1 VAKKKKIKHVSVNI
15 PNRVKKIADQSI
27 TRNKLGDMKA
37 DLKNR
42 RIQSKTA
49 ANKLTPEGI
58 IADEIFPTHIV
69 SKDGKKGA
77 AIASLTG
84 KEHLGSASYSA
95 SMEDLSTFMAGK
107 GINIHRDD
115 FDTLDLFAQHIIS
128 LLNTQVYELAN
139 LTKHERFI
147 LLRYFYRTNPI
158 LGRVIDL
165 HTEIPLSKLRL
176 QPPQDCPKIVR
187 DFMMQYYEKIF
198 NRLSFAENLKD
209 LVLHYHLL
217 GEGYGLVEDYFDKYA
232 SKLQDID
239 DMSTKA
245 FDYKDDDLRFI
256 ERIEK
261 EYEADPDKVELSDR
275 KKYFEKKFL
284 GFFNQGYIGPE
295 RFRVLKFYDITEYFS
310 NDEIGFEAIR
320 HRISDGVQTI
330 LQDHSVPLSRT
341 NENVEDYD
349 CLLELGY
356 TEGFVELLKQNRE
369 SRDIIIDNDIY
380 SGFPFLL
387 VFKRYEST
395 SLAYRVLDACLAWDA
410 ANRALKARVKT
421 IGRIGRVVTAPE
433 LGLDQLNALIA
444 EVTKMIEDPNYAV
457 VANYDINWQE
467 VNSFL
472 KEELNNLITA
482 NDSLKQI
489 IATGM
494 GIPESLLS
502 GESQYTGD
510 NIKVEILNTQYFAFK
525 VKFQNLL
532 EDKFMKPI
540 ALRKGFIGLDEWGNL
555 RLYHPKLTFSLL
567 NLRSA
572 EYFEMLM
579 NLYQKGSLNIDIIYD
594 LLNLDGDGITHAL
607 KQDLWTL
614 KNDKFNVIVE
624 DLLHAAAEKMAQET
638 DFALKIMEGLGLN
651 KLSTVQKAE
660 QELAQQMGGEEGG
673 DMGGGLGGGSMPP
686 MGGGM
691 EDLGGDLGEDLG
703 GGAPEPAGG
712 EGGTEA
718 PTETPKIDIPVPA
731 GQ

>member
-1 VAKKKKIKHVSVNI
+1 MPKEKKIVNV
-15 PNRVKKIADQSI
+15 PERVKKIADSSI
-27 TRNKLGDMKA
+27 TRGNMK
-37 DLKNR
+37 DLESRLDNR
-42 RIQSKTA
+42 KIKKTA
-49 ANKLTPEGI
+49 AKTLTAEGI
-58 IADEIFPTHIV
+58 IESEILSSHIV
-69 SKDGKKGA
+69 AKEGKKGA
-77 AIASLTG
+77 AVVSFSNPAHLADTSHSGSIEDIA
-84 KEHLGSASYSA
+84 
-95 SMEDLSTFMAGK
+95 MFMSGK
-107 GINIHRDD
+107 GVNIHRDD

-139 LTKHERFI
+139 LTKHERYI

-187 DFMMQYYEKIF
+187 DYMMQYYEKIF
-198 NRLSFAENLKD
+198 NKLSFAENLKD
-209 LVLHYHLL
+209 LVLHYHLF
-217 GEGYGLVEDYFDKYA
+217 GEGYALVEDYFNKFA
-232 SKLQDID
+232 TKLQCVEGL
-239 DMSTKA
+239 SAESFT
-245 FDYKDDDLRFI
+245 YKDEDIAFI
-256 ERIEK
+256 ERVEK
-261 EYEADPDKVELSDR
+261 EYEADSKKVELKDR
-275 KKYFEKKFL
+275 QKYFEKKFL
-284 GFFNQGYIGPE
+284 GFFNKAYTGPE

-310 NDEIGFEAIR
+310 NEEIGFEAIR

-330 LQDHSVPLSRT
+330 LQDVGSSGMNKEGVD
-341 NENVEDYD
+341 DYES
-349 CLLELGY
+349 LIELGY
-356 TEGFVELLKQNRE
+356 SEGFVELLKQNRD

-380 SGFPFLL
+380 SGLPFVL

-395 SLAYRVLDACLAWDA
+395 SLAYRVLDACVAWDA
-410 ANRALKARVKT
+410 SARALKARVKT
-421 IGRIGRVVTAPE
+421 LGRIGRVITAPE
-433 LGLDQLNALIA
+433 LGLDQLNALIV

-457 VANYDINWQE
+457 VTNYEMNWQE

-472 KEELNNLITA
+472 KEELNNLIA
-482 NDSLKQI
+482 AGDNLKQL

-540 ALRKGFIGLDEWGNL
+540 ALRKGFVGLDEWGNIKL
-555 RLYHPKLTFSLL
+555 FHPKLTFSLL

-594 LLNLDGDGITHAL
+594 LLNLDGDGIIHAL

-624 DLLHAAAEKMAQET
+624 DLLHAAAEKMAAET
-638 DFALKIMEGLGLN
+638 DFAERIMEGLGLN

-660 QELAQQMGGEEGG
+660 QELNAEQAGGGDMGGGG
-673 DMGGGLGGGSMPP
+673 GAPSMGGGLGGGMD
-686 MGGGM
+686 
-691 EDLGGDLGEDLG
+691 ELG
-703 GGAPEPAGG
+703 GGDESAPEAPEHPAGG
-712 EGGTEA
+712 GGGEA

>member
-1 VAKKKKIKHVSVNI
+1 MSEKNI
-15 PNRVKKIADQSI
+15 PVNVPKRVKKIADSSI
-27 TRNKLGDMKA
+27 VRG
-37 DLKNR
+37 DLKQLKDKLDNR
-42 RIQSKTA
+42 RIKTA
-49 ANKLTPEGI
+49 AQRLTPEGI
-58 IADEIFPTHIV
+58 IAEEVLSSHVIAKEGKHGVGVVGF
-69 SKDGKKGA
+69 KDSHPSSHTGA
-77 AIASLTG
+77 IEDIA
-84 KEHLGSASYSA
+84 
-95 SMEDLSTFMAGK
+95 MFMSGK
-107 GINIHRDD
+107 GVNIHRDD
-115 FDTLDLFAQHIIS
+115 FDTLDLFAQHILS

-139 LTKHERFI
+139 LTKHERYI

-217 GEGYGLVEDYFDKYA
+217 GEGFALVEDYFNKFA
-232 SKLQDID
+232 TKLQCVE
-239 DMSTKA
+239 DMSTKS
-245 FDYKDDDLRFI
+245 FDYTDEDSALI

-261 EYEADPDKVELSDR
+261 EYEANPSKVDLKDR
-275 KKYFEKKFL
+275 EKYFAKKFL
-284 GFFNQGYIGPE
+284 GFFNKTYSGPE

-310 NDEIGFEAIR
+310 NEEIGFEAIR
-320 HRISDGVQTI
+320 HRISDGLQTI
-330 LQDHSVPLSRT
+330 MQDQGMSGMNSSVDS
-341 NENVEDYD
+341 EYD
-349 CLLELGY
+349 SLIELGY
-356 TEGFVELLKQNRE
+356 TEGFVELLKQNRD

-380 SGFPFLL
+380 SGLPFILA
-387 VFKRYEST
+387 FKRYEST
-395 SLAYRVLDACLAWDA
+395 SLAYRVLDACVAWDA
-410 ANRALKARVKT
+410 SARALKARVRT
-421 IGRIGRVVTAPE
+421 VGRIGRVITAPE

-444 EVTKMIEDPNYAV
+444 EVTKMIEDPNYAI
-457 VANYDINWQE
+457 VANYDVNWQE

-472 KEELNNLITA
+472 KEELNNLIA
-482 NDSLKQI
+482 AGDNLKQL

-540 ALRKGFIGLDEWGNL
+540 ALRKGFVGLDEWGSIKL
-555 RLYHPKLTFSLL
+555 FHPKLTFSLL

-579 NLYQKGSLNIDIIYD
+579 NLYQKGSLNIDVIYD
-594 LLNLDGDGITHAL
+594 LLNLDGDGIIHAL

-624 DLLHAAAEKMAQET
+624 DLLHAASEKMAQET
-638 DFALKIMEGLGLN
+638 DFAERILEGLGLN

-660 QELAQQMGGEEGG
+660 QELAQEEAAGGDLGGMG
-673 DMGGGLGGGSMPP
+673 DMGGGSAP

-691 EDLGGDLGEDLG
+691 SDLG
-703 GGAPEPAGG
+703 GGMDIDSPEPPAG
-712 EGGTEA
+712 EGSA

>member
-1 VAKKKKIKHVSVNI
+1 MAKRKKI
-15 PNRVKKIADQSI
+15 VKILNVPDRAKRIADGSA
-27 TRNKLGDMKA
+27 TRKKLDNLTGME
-37 DLKNR
+37 NR
-42 RIQSKTA
+42 KVKSRTA
-49 ANKLTPEGI
+49 ASKLTPEGI
-58 IADEIFPTHIV
+58 ISDEILSHIAQ
-69 SKDGKKGA
+69 KEDKKGA
-77 AIASLTG
+77 RVVSMSQTPH
-84 KEHLGSASYSA
+84 HLSSTNVA
-95 SMEDLSTFMAGK
+95 SMEDLSTFMAGS

-176 QPPQDCPKIVR
+176 QPPQDCPRIMR
-187 DFMMQYYEKIF
+187 DFMMQFYEKIF
-198 NRLSFAENLKD
+198 NRVSFAENLKD

-217 GEGYGLVEDYFDKYA
+217 GEGYALVEDYFNKYA
-232 SKLQDID
+232 TKLQSVEDL
-239 DMSTKA
+239 SVKT
-245 FDYKDDDLRFI
+245 FDYKEEDLEFI

-261 EYEADPDKVELSDR
+261 SYEADPSRVELKDR
-275 KKYFEKKFL
+275 QKYFEKKFL
-284 GFFNQGYIGPE
+284 GCFNKTYIGPE

-310 NDEIGFEAIR
+310 NEEIGFEAIR

-330 LQDHSVPLSRT
+330 LQDH
-341 NENVEDYD
+341 NVSMQNKEECSDYD
-349 CLLELGY
+349 SLKELGY
-356 TEGFVELLKQNRE
+356 TEGFIELLKQNRE

-410 ANRALKARVKT
+410 ANRALRARVKT

-433 LGLDQLNALIA
+433 LGFDQLNALIA
-444 EVTKMIEDPNYAV
+444 EVEKMIEDPNYAI
-457 VANYDINWQE
+457 VANYEMNWQE

-472 KEELNNLITA
+472 KEELNNLIA
-482 NDSLKQI
+482 ACDSLKQI
-489 IATGM
+489 ISTGM

-540 ALRKGFIGLDEWGNL
+540 ALRKGFIGLDEWGNI
-555 RLYHPKLTFSLL
+555 RLFHPKLTFSLL

-579 NLYQKGSLNIDIIYD
+579 NLYNKGSLNIDIIYD
-594 LLNLDGDGITHAL
+594 LLNLDGDGIVHAL

-624 DLLHAAAEKMAQET
+624 DLLHAAAEKMAAET
-638 DFALKIMEGLGLN
+638 DFASRIMEGLGLN
-651 KLSTVQKAE
+651 KLSTVEQAE
-660 QELAQQMGGEEGG
+660 NELAAGEGSG
-673 DMGGGLGGGSMPP
+673 MPPSGGGS
-686 MGGGM
+686 GM
-691 EDLGGDLGEDLG
+691 DLG
-703 GGAPEPAGG
+703 GGLPGGMDELGGGAEPAPEAPEPAGG
-712 EGGTEA
+712 GGGEA
-718 PTETPKIDIPVPA
+718 PVETPKIDIPVPA